1 MFTRKVDAAK
11 LEQRLVRIIRFFP
24 LVTLALLFLAYLL
37 GGFSE
42 RANPLL
48 PRDFIQ
54 LALILYIAIVPTAII
69 FVFIIADILRT
80 RASAKKR
87 KSPKKLSITDPFDL
101 PNQEMHGFK
110 IVYITGRDPIFTGLT
125 GDQYTSDDVAAC
137 SLNSE
142 HIPPV
147 ADCECGFYIFKDLQ
161 DAKYELS
168 INPGAFLVDADLFG
182 IGFEY
187 SRGFKAEAQRV
198 NSMSLPRRC
207 MRCKTLPPQRFVTT
221 YKLGLNSF
229 GHWSWELRCS
239 ICSSTFKDEDC
250 LTPNQMAN
258 ALKIA
263 IN

>member
-1 MFTRKVDAAK
+1 MFTQKVDAARV
-11 LEQRLVRIIRFFP
+11 EQRVVRTIRFFP
-24 LVTLALLFLAYLL
+24 LVTLALLFLAFIL

-42 RANPLL
+42 RADPLV
-48 PRDFIQ
+48 PRGAIQ
-54 LALILYIAIVPTAII
+54 LALILYIAIVPTGII
-69 FVFIIADILRT
+69 SVFIFADILRT
-80 RASAKKR
+80 RAAVKKR
-87 KSPKKLSITDPFDL
+87 KSPKILSYTDAFDL
-101 PNQEMHGFK
+101 PNQEMHGYK
-110 IVYITGRDPIFTGLT
+110 IVYIAGREPIFTGLT
-125 GDQYTSDDVAAC
+125 GDQYTSDDVASC
-137 SLNSE
+137 SLNPQ

-168 INPGAFLVDADLFG
+168 IYPGAFLVDADLFG

-198 NSMSLPRRC
+198 NSLKLSKRC
-207 MRCKTLPPQRFVTT
+207 MRCKTLPPKRFVTA

-239 ICSSTFKDEDC
+239 LCSSTFKAEDC
-250 LTPNQMAN
+250 LTPEQMAD
-258 ALKIA
+258 ALKIS